1 MAKKIFKYRGHT
13 LEELQAMPLEEFAA
27 LLTSRQRR
35 KLNRGLT
42 QQEITL
48 IKNVQTGDH
57 IKTHLRGMIVLP
69 DFVGKTIH
77 IHTGQEFKPVE
88 IIPEMIGHY
97 LGEFALTRIKV
108 SHSRP
113 GIGATKS
120 SAAISVK

>member
-13 LEELQAMPLEEFAA
+13 LEELQAMPMEEFAE
-27 LLTSRQRR
+27 LLPSRQRR
-35 KLNRGLT
+35 KLSRGLT
-42 QQEITL
+42 EQQIDL
-48 IKNVQTGDH
+48 IQKVRAKDH
-57 IKTHLRGMIVLP
+57 VRTHLRNMIVLP

-77 IHTGQEFKPVE
+77 IYTGQEFKPVE

-97 LGEFALTRIKV
+97 LGEFCLTRNKV
-108 SHSRP
+108 SHNRP